1 VLNRSETTAPDPPLP
16 TFSTPQLPAA
26 FRRLVWSNLAAQS
39 AEQIALA
46 ASPIIAVLAFGADEG
61 RAGLLQVAQTLPF
74 VLFAIP
80 IGLVADRVSRPRL
93 MAGAEALRALSLL
106 AIIAL
111 ALGGWLNLPLLAL
124 LGFVGACGTVGY
136 SVAAPALVP
145 ALVRPEHLPVA
156 NGRIELARTIA
167 FTAGPALGGALVGW
181 AGASVAFGCA
191 AALSFAGVL
200 LLVGIREPA
209 RPAIPRRHPLRDI
222 AEGAQ
227 FVFTHPLL
235 RPVFITQIVFN
246 TAFFM
251 LLAVYVPYAV
261 RHLGLSATGIGFTL
275 AAFGAGMIAGALLSA
290 RLVHRIRFGTVLG
303 LGPVAGFVAAVV
315 LAATIWL
322 PWPWLAA
329 FGWFLL
335 GIGPIQWT
343 ISTTTLRQLVTPQN
357 LLGRV
362 SAINITSYG
371 ARPLGAA
378 IGAGVGALAGAEASL
393 LVAAALFLAQAVMV
407 LVSPL
412 VRLNERPA
420 MAG

>member
-1 VLNRSETTAPDPPLP
+1 MLNRWDLPIRMLPLP
-16 TFSTPQLPAA
+16 NSSTPQLPAA
-26 FRRLVWSNLAAQS
+26 FRRLAWSNLAAQS

-80 IGLVADRVSRPRL
+80 IGLVADRVSRPWL
-93 MAGAEALRALSLL
+93 MAGAEALRVLSLL
-106 AIIAL
+106 SIIAL
-111 ALGGWLNLPLLAL
+111 AFGGWLDLPLLAL

-136 SVAAPALVP
+136 SVAAPAVVP
-145 ALVRPEHLPVA
+145 ALVRSEFLPVA

-167 FTAGPALGGALVGW
+167 FTAGPAIGGALVGW

-191 AALSFAGVL
+191 AALSFVAVL

-209 RPAIPRRHPLRDI
+209 RPAAPRRHPLRDI
-222 AEGAQ
+222 AEGAT
-227 FVFTHPLL
+227 FVFSHPLL
-235 RPVFITQIVFN
+235 RPVFGTQIVFN
-246 TAFFM
+246 TAFFV
-251 LLAVYVPYAV
+251 LLAVFVPYAV
-261 RHLGLSATGIGFTL
+261 RHLELSATGIGFTL
-275 AAFGAGMIAGALLSA
+275 AAYGTGMIAGALSSA
-290 RLVHRIRFGTVLG
+290 RLVHRFRFGTVLG
-303 LGPVAGFVAAVV
+303 LGPVVGFLAAAV
-315 LAATIWL
+315 LASTIWL

-335 GIGPIQWT
+335 GVGPIQWT
-343 ISTTTLRQLVTPQN
+343 ISTTTLRQLVTPAG

-378 IGAGVGALAGAEASL
+378 IGAGVGAYAGAEASL

-407 LVSPL
+407 LSSPL
-412 VRLNERPA
+412 VRMDERPA

>member
-1 VLNRSETTAPDPPLP
+1 MPNS
-16 TFSTPQLPAA
+16 STPRLSAP
-26 FRRLVWSNLAAQS
+26 FRRLAWSNLAAQS

-80 IGLVADRVSRPRL
+80 IGLVADRVSRPWL
-93 MAGAEALRALSLL
+93 MAGAEALRVLSLL
-106 AIIAL
+106 SIIAL
-111 ALGGWLNLPLLAL
+111 ALAGGLNLPLLAL

-136 SVAAPALVP
+136 SVAAPAVVP
-145 ALVRPEHLPVA
+145 ALVGPESLPVA
-156 NGRIELARTIA
+156 NGRIELARTVA
-167 FTAGPALGGALVGW
+167 FTGGPALGGALVGW
-181 AGASVAFGCA
+181 AGASAAFACA
-191 AALSFAGVL
+191 AALSFAAVL
-200 LLVGIREPA
+200 LLVGIQEPA
-209 RPAIPRRHPLRDI
+209 RPHAPRRHPLRDI
-222 AEGAQ
+222 AEGAS
-227 FVFTHPLL
+227 FVFTHALL

-246 TAFFM
+246 TAFFV
-251 LLAVYVPYAV
+251 LLAVFVPYAV

-275 AAFGAGMIAGALLSA
+275 AAYGAGMIVGALSSA

-303 LGPVAGFVAAVV
+303 LGPVVGFMAAAV
-315 LAATIWL
+315 LAVTIWL

-343 ISTTTLRQLVTPQN
+343 ISTTTLRQLVTPAG

-393 LVAAALFLAQAVMV
+393 LVAAALFLTQAVMV
-407 LVSPL
+407 LASPL
-412 VRLNERPA
+412 VRLDQRPA
-420 MAG
+420 MAT

>member
-1 VLNRSETTAPDPPLP
+1 MSNDRA
-16 TFSTPQLPAA
+16 PQLPPA
-26 FRRLVWSNLAAQS
+26 FQRLAWSNLAAQS

-80 IGLVADRVSRPRL
+80 IGLVADRMSRPRL
-93 MAGAEALRALSLL
+93 MAGAEALRVLSLL
-106 AIIAL
+106 LIILL
-111 ALGGWLNLPLLAL
+111 AVAGWLNLPLLGL
-124 LGFVGACGTVGY
+124 LGFLGACGTVGY

-145 ALVRPEHLPVA
+145 ALVRPEHLPLA
-156 NGRIELARTIA
+156 NSRIELARTVA
-167 FTAGPALGGALVGW
+167 FTAGPAAGGALVGW
-181 AGASVAFGCA
+181 AGAPTAFAGAAVLSVAAC
-191 AALSFAGVL
+191 L
-200 LLVGIREPA
+200 LLVGIREPS
-209 RPAIPRRHPLRDI
+209 RSPVIRRHPLRDI
-222 AEGAQ
+222 AEGAA

-246 TAFFM
+246 TAFFV
-251 LLAVYVPYAV
+251 LLAVFVPYAV
-261 RHLGLSATGIGFTL
+261 RHLALSATGVGFTL
-275 AAFGAGMIAGALLSA
+275 AAYGVGMIVGALLSA
-290 RLVHRIRFGTVLG
+290 PLVRNIRFGTVLG
-303 LGPVAGFVAAVV
+303 LGPVAGFVASAV
-315 LAATIWL
+315 LALTIWL

-329 FGWFLL
+329 CGWFLL

-343 ISTTTLRQLVTPQN
+343 ISTTTLRQLVTPEN

-378 IGAGVGALAGAEASL
+378 IGAGVGAFAGAEASL
-393 LVAAALFLAQAVMV
+393 LVAATLFFVQAVLV

-412 VRLNERPA
+412 VRLDTRPA
-420 MAG
+420 IAG